1 MPTPKKTI
9 KKTATPQ
16 NKEILAALEQYFG
29 FSEFKGTQEQAIL
42 SLLSGRDTFVIMPTG
57 GGKSLCYQLPA
68 MMLEG
73 CAIVVSPLIALMK
86 NQVDLVRGYS
96 EHDEV
101 AHFLNSSLNKGQ
113 VKVVKEDLLSG
124 KTKLLYVAPET
135 LTKQENLDFFS
146 DLKVSFFAVD
156 EAHCISEWGHDFRPE
171 YRNLRNIVRQLGD
184 VPMIGLTATATPK
197 VQEDIL
203 KNLDMPNANTF
214 KASFNRPNLYYE
226 VRTKTKNIE
235 SDIIRFIK
243 QHKGKSGVIY
253 CLSRKK
259 VEEIAQVLQV
269 NGISAVPYHAG
280 LDAKTRAKH
289 QDMFLME
296 DVEVVVAT
304 IAFGMGIDKPD
315 VRFVIHHDIPKSLES
330 YYQETGRAGRDGGEG
345 HCLAYYSYK
354 DIEKLEKFLS
364 GKPVAEQE
372 IGFALLQEVVAY
384 AETSMSRRKFLLH
397 YFGEE
402 FDDVNGD
409 GADMDDNV
417 RNPKN
422 KVEAQ
427 DQVVTLL
434 KVVRDTKQLFKSKEV
449 VLALVGKVN
458 AIIKAQKIDTQS
470 YFGSG
475 ASFDEKYW
483 MALIR
488 QVLVDGLLT
497 KDIET
502 YGVLKMSDKGEAF
515 IKKPVSFMMSED
527 HEYNEEEDEAIVT
540 AAKSSGT
547 ADEALMAMLR
557 DLRKKEAKKLGVPPF
572 VIFQDPSLEDMAL
585 KYPISIDELSNVHGV
600 GEGKAKKYGKPFVDL
615 INRYV
620 EDNDIIRPDD
630 LVVKSTGA
638 NSGLKLYI
646 IQNVDRKLALDD
658 IAKAKGLD
666 MDGLLKEM
674 EQIVYSGTKLNI
686 RYWID
691 EILDED
697 QQEEI
702 HDYFMDSESDNIKD
716 ALKEFDGDYD
726 IEELRLMR
734 IKFISEV
741 AN

>member
-1 MPTPKKTI
+1 MNSNEIDIHKELKK
-9 KKTATPQ
+9 
-16 NKEILAALEQYFG
+16 YFG
-29 FSEFKGTQEQAIL
+29 FSQFKGLQEPVIRSIL
-42 SLLSGRDTFVIMPTG
+42 AKQNTFVIMPTG

-68 MMLEG
+68 LLQEG
-73 CAIVVSPLIALMK
+73 TAIVVSPLIALMK
-86 NQVDLVRGYS
+86 NQVDAIRSLSS
-96 EHDEV
+96 ENGI
-101 AHFLNSSLNKGQ
+101 AHVLNSSLTKTEINQ
-113 VKVVKEDLLSG
+113 VKKDISSG
-124 KTKLLYVAPET
+124 LTKLLYVAPES
-135 LTKQENLDFFS
+135 LTKDEYVAFLQKETI
-146 DLKVSFFAVD
+146 SFVAID

-171 YRNLRNIVRQLGD
+171 YRNLRQIIKQLGE
-184 VPMIGLTATATPK
+184 VPIIGLTATATPK

-203 KNLDMPNANTF
+203 KNLDMSNATTF
-214 KASFNRPNLYYE
+214 KASFNRPNLFYE

-243 QHKGKSGVIY
+243 QHKGKSGIIY

-259 VEEIAQVLQV
+259 VEAIAEVLQV
-269 NGISAVPYHAG
+269 NGISAIPYHAG

-345 HCLAYYSYK
+345 YCLAYYSYK
-354 DIEKLEKFLS
+354 DVEKLEKFMS

-372 IGFALLQEVVAY
+372 IGYALLQEVVAY

-402 FDDVNGD
+402 FDSETGQ

-417 RNPKN
+417 RNPKS

-427 DQVVTLL
+427 KQVVKLL
-434 KVVRDTKQLFKSKEV
+434 EVVRDTKSLYKSKEIIFT
-449 VLALVGKVN
+449 LIGRVN
-458 AIIKAQKIDTQS
+458 AMIKAYKTDTQS
-470 YFGSG
+470 FFGSG
-475 ASFDEKYW
+475 VDFEERYW

-488 QVLVDGLLT
+488 QVLVDGLLS

-502 YGVLKMSDKGEAF
+502 YGILKVSDKGLDYLNN
-515 IKKPVSFMMSED
+515 PSSFMMSED
-527 HEYNEEEDEAIVT
+527 HEYNETEDEAIVT

-547 ADEALMAMLR
+547 ADEVLMGMLR
-557 DLRKKEAKKLGVPPF
+557 DLRKKVAKKLNVPPF
-572 VIFQDPSLEDMAL
+572 VVFQDPSLEDMAL
-585 KYPISIDELSNVHGV
+585 KYPITLDELYHTHGV
-600 GEGKAKKYGKPFVDL
+600 GEGKAKKYGAEFVEL
-615 INRYV
+615 IARYV
-620 EDNDIIRPDD
+620 TDNDIMRPDD

-638 NSGLKLYI
+638 NSTNKLYI
-646 IQNVDRKLALDD
+646 IQNIDRKLSLDD
-658 IAKAKGLD
+658 IASAKGMN
-666 MDGLLKEM
+666 MDTLIKEM

-686 RYWID
+686 KYWID
-691 EILDED
+691 ELLDED

-702 HDYFMDSESDNIKD
+702 HAYFMECETDSIED
-716 ALKEFDGDYD
+716 ALKEFDGEYD
-726 IEELRLMR
+726 LDELRFMR

>member
-1 MPTPKKTI
+1 MNSNEIDIHVALKK
-9 KKTATPQ
+9 
-16 NKEILAALEQYFG
+16 YFG
-29 FSEFKGTQEQAIL
+29 FNQFKGLQEQVVKSIIA
-42 SLLSGRDTFVIMPTG
+42 RKNTFVIMPTG

-68 MMLEG
+68 LMQEG
-73 CAIVVSPLIALMK
+73 TAIVVSPLIALMK
-86 NQVDLVRGYS
+86 NQVDSIRSLSS
-96 EHDEV
+96 ENGI
-101 AHFLNSSLNKGQ
+101 AHVLNSSLTKTEIAQ
-113 VKVVKEDLLSG
+113 VKTDISSG
-124 KTKLLYVAPET
+124 LTKLLYVAPES
-135 LTKQENLDFFS
+135 LTKEEYVEFLQKE
-146 DLKVSFFAVD
+146 KISFVAID

-171 YRNLRNIVRQLGD
+171 YRNLKHIIKQLGE
-184 VPMIGLTATATPK
+184 VPIIGLTATATPK

-203 KNLDMPNANTF
+203 KNLDMSDANTF

-226 VRTKTKNIE
+226 IRTKTKNIE

-243 QHKGKSGVIY
+243 QHKGKSGIIY

-259 VEEIAQVLQV
+259 VEAIAEVLQV

-354 DIEKLEKFLS
+354 DVEKLEKFMS

-372 IGFALLQEVVAY
+372 VGFALLQEVVAY

-402 FDDVNGD
+402 FDNETGE
-409 GADMDDNV
+409 GGDMDDNM
-417 RNPKN
+417 RNPKPQI
-422 KVEAQ
+422 EAK
-427 DQVVTLL
+427 DQVVKL
-434 KVVRDTKQLFKSKEV
+434 VEVIRDTKHIYKSKEV
-449 VLALVGKVN
+449 VYTLMGKIN
-458 AIIKAQKIDTQS
+458 AMIKAHRTDAQKL
-470 YFGSG
+470 FGCG
-475 ASFDEKYW
+475 KDYDEKYW
-483 MALIR
+483 MAVLR
-488 QVLVDGLLT
+488 LALVDGLLS

-502 YGVLKMSDKGEAF
+502 YGIIKVTPKGLDF
-515 IKKPVSFMMSED
+515 IKNPVSFMMSED
-527 HEYNEEEDEAIVT
+527 HEYNETEDEAIVT

-547 ADEALMAMLR
+547 ADEVLMGMLR
-557 DLRKKEAKKLGVPPF
+557 DLRKKQAKKLGVPPF

-585 KYPISIDELSNVHGV
+585 KYPITMDELINIHGV
-600 GEGKAKKYGKPFVDL
+600 GEGKAKKYGKEFIDL
-615 INRYV
+615 ISRYV
-620 EDNDIIRPDD
+620 EENDIIRPDD

-638 NSGLKLYI
+638 NSALKLYI
-646 IQNVDRKLALDD
+646 IQNVDRKLSLKD

-666 MDGLLKEM
+666 MDSLLKEI

-686 RYWID
+686 KYWID
-691 EILDED
+691 DILDDD

>member
-1 MPTPKKTI
+1 MNSNEIDIHKELKK
-9 KKTATPQ
+9 
-16 NKEILAALEQYFG
+16 YFG
-29 FSEFKGTQEQAIL
+29 FSQFKGLQEQVIT
-42 SLLSGRDTFVIMPTG
+42 SLMNKQNTFVIMPTG

-68 MMLEG
+68 LIQEG
-73 CAIVVSPLIALMK
+73 TAVVVSPLIALMK
-86 NQVDLVRGYS
+86 NQVDAIRSLSS
-96 EHDEV
+96 ENGI
-101 AHFLNSSLNKGQ
+101 AHVLNSSLTKTETAQ
-113 VKVVKEDLLSG
+113 VKKDITSG
-124 KTKLLYVAPET
+124 LTKLLYVAPES
-135 LTKQENLDFFS
+135 LTKEENVAF
-146 DLKVSFFAVD
+146 LKSVPISFVAID

-171 YRNLRNIVRQLGD
+171 YRNLKNIIKQLGD
-184 VPMIGLTATATPK
+184 VPVIGLTATATPK

-203 KNLDMPNANTF
+203 KNLEMSNAVTF

-226 VRTKTKNIE
+226 VRTKTKNVE

-259 VEEIAQVLQV
+259 VEAIAEVLKV

-354 DIEKLEKFLS
+354 DVEKLEKFMS

-402 FDDVNGD
+402 FDSETGE

-417 RNPKN
+417 RNPKT
-422 KVEAQ
+422 KVEAKNE
-427 DQVVTLL
+427 VVKLL
-434 KVVRDTKQLFKSKEV
+434 EVVRDTKHLYKSKEIV
-449 VLALVGKVN
+449 FTLIGRVN
-458 AIIKAQKIDTQS
+458 AVIKAHRTDSQS
-470 YFGSG
+470 FFGCG
-475 ASFDEKYW
+475 VAHDEKYW
-483 MALIR
+483 MALLR
-488 QVLVDGLLT
+488 QVLVEGFLS

-502 YGVLKMSDKGEAF
+502 YGIVKITQKGLDF
-515 IKKPVSFMMSED
+515 IANPVSFMMSED
-527 HEYNEEEDEAIVT
+527 HEYSDAEDEAIVT
-540 AAKSSGT
+540 AAKSAGT
-547 ADEALMAMLR
+547 ADEVLMEMLR
-557 DLRKKEAKKLGVPPF
+557 DLRKKVAKKLGVPPF
-572 VIFQDPSLEDMAL
+572 VVFQEPSLEDMAL
-585 KYPISIDELSNVHGV
+585 KYPISQAELINIHGV
-600 GEGKAKKYGKPFVDL
+600 GEGKAKKYGAEFVAL
-615 INRYV
+615 ISRYV

-630 LVVKSTGA
+630 LVVKSTGTNSA
-638 NSGLKLYI
+638 NKLYI
-646 IQNVDRKLALDD
+646 IQNIDRKLSLDD
-658 IAKAKGLD
+658 IAKAKGLT
-666 MDGLLKEM
+666 MDALIKEM
-674 EQIVYSGTKLNI
+674 EQIVYAGTKLNI
-686 RYWID
+686 QYWID
-691 EILDED
+691 DMLDED

-702 HDYFMDSESDNIKD
+702 HDYFMESKTDKIEE
-716 ALKEFDGDYD
+716 ALKEFEGDYD
-726 IEELRLMR
+726 IDELRLMR

>member
-1 MPTPKKTI
+1 MKPNEIDLHKELKK
-9 KKTATPQ
+9 
-16 NKEILAALEQYFG
+16 YFG
-29 FSEFKGTQEQAIL
+29 FNQFKGLQEQVVTSIIY
-42 SLLSGRDTFVIMPTG
+42 GNNTFVIMPTG

-68 MMLEG
+68 LVLEG
-73 CAIVVSPLIALMK
+73 TAIVVSPLIALMK
-86 NQVDLVRGYS
+86 NQVDAIRGISS
-96 EHDEV
+96 ESGI
-101 AHFLNSSLNKGQ
+101 AHVLNSSLTKTEINT
-113 VKVVKEDLLSG
+113 VKSDITSG
-124 KTKLLYVAPET
+124 LTKLLYVAPES
-135 LTKQENLDFFS
+135 LTKDEYIQF
-146 DLKVSFFAVD
+146 LKGVKLSFVAID

-171 YRNLRNIVRQLGD
+171 YRNLKSIIKQLGD
-184 VPMIGLTATATPK
+184 IPIIGLTATATPK

-203 KNLDMPNANTF
+203 KNLDMSNANTF

-226 VRTKTKNIE
+226 VRPKTKNIE
-235 SDIIRFIK
+235 GDIIRFIK
-243 QHKGKSGVIY
+243 QNKGKSGVIY

-259 VEEIAQVLQV
+259 VEEIAQLLTV

-296 DVEVVVAT
+296 DVDVVVAT

-354 DIEKLEKFLS
+354 DIEKLEKFMA
-364 GKPVAEQE
+364 GKPLAEQE

-384 AETSMSRRKFLLH
+384 AETSMSRRKYLLH

-402 FDDVNGD
+402 FDSENGE

-417 RNPKN
+417 RNPKT
-422 KVEAQ
+422 KVEAK
-427 DQVVTLL
+427 DQVLL
-434 KVVRDTKQLFKSKEV
+434 LLNVVKETKEQFKSKEII
-449 VLALVGKVN
+449 LTLTGKIN
-458 AIIKAQKIDTQS
+458 AIVKAHKVDNQPL
-470 YFGSG
+470 FGKGSD
-475 ASFDEKYW
+475 FDERYW
-483 MALIR
+483 MALLR
-488 QVLVDGLLT
+488 QVLVAGYIK

-502 YGVLKMSDKGEAF
+502 YGVVKLTPKGEAF
-515 IKKPVSFMMSED
+515 INEPTSFMMSED
-527 HEYNEEEDEAIVT
+527 HEYSEAEDENIVA

-547 ADEALMAMLR
+547 ADEALMSMLK
-557 DLRKKEAKKLGVPPF
+557 DLRKKVAKKLSVPPF
-572 VIFQDPSLEDMAL
+572 VVFQDPSLEDMAL
-585 KYPISIDELSNVHGV
+585 KYPISVEELSNIHGV
-600 GEGKAKKYGKPFVDL
+600 GEGKAKKYGKDFVDL
-615 INRYV
+615 IARYV
-620 EDNDIIRPDD
+620 ADNDIIRPDD

-686 RYWID
+686 SYWLD
-691 EILDED
+691 DILDED

-702 HDYFMDSESDNIKD
+702 HDYFMESESDNIKD

-726 IEELRLMR
+726 TEELRLMR
-734 IKFISEV
+734 IRFISEV

>member
-1 MPTPKKTI
+1 MNSNEFDIHKELKK
-9 KKTATPQ
+9 
-16 NKEILAALEQYFG
+16 YFG
-29 FSEFKGTQEQAIL
+29 FNQFKGLQEQVIKSIL
-42 SLLSGRDTFVIMPTG
+42 DKKNTFVIMPTG
-57 GGKSLCYQLPA
+57 GGKSLCYQLPS
-68 MMLEG
+68 LVQNG
-73 CAIVVSPLIALMK
+73 TAIVVSPLIALMK
-86 NQVDLVRGYS
+86 NQVDAIRSVSS
-96 EHDEV
+96 ENGI
-101 AHFLNSSLNKGQ
+101 AHVLNSSLTKTEISQ
-113 VKVVKEDLLSG
+113 VKKDITQG
-124 KTKLLYVAPET
+124 ITKLLYVAPES
-135 LTKQENLDFFS
+135 LTKDEYVAFLQT
-146 DLKVSFFAVD
+146 VPISFVAID

-171 YRNLRNIVRQLGD
+171 YRNLRSIIKQLGD
-184 VPMIGLTATATPK
+184 VPVIGLTATATPK

-203 KNLDMPNANTF
+203 KNLDMSDATTF
-214 KASFNRPNLYYE
+214 KASFNRPNLFYE

-243 QHKGKSGVIY
+243 QHKGKSGIIY

-259 VEEIAQVLQV
+259 VEAIAEVLQV

-296 DVEVVVAT
+296 DVDVVVAT

-345 HCLAYYSYK
+345 YCMAYYSYK
-354 DIEKLEKFLS
+354 DVEKLEKFMS

-384 AETSMSRRKFLLH
+384 AETSISRRKFLLH

-402 FDDVNGD
+402 FDIENGD

-417 RNPKN
+417 RNPKS
-422 KVEAQ
+422 KIEAKA
-427 DQVVTLL
+427 QVVKLL
-434 KVVRDTKQLFKSKEV
+434 EVVRDTKHLYKSKEIIYTLIGRINAV
-449 VLALVGKVN
+449 INAHKTDAQPFFGLGK
-458 AIIKAQKIDTQS
+458 D
-470 YFGSG
+470 F
-475 ASFDEKYW
+475 EERYW

-488 QVLVDGLLT
+488 QVLVDGLLS

-502 YGVLKMSDKGEAF
+502 YGILKVTEKGLDF
-515 IKKPVSFMMSED
+515 IKNPVSFMMSED
-527 HEYNEEEDEAIVT
+527 HEYNEMEDEAIVT

-547 ADEALMAMLR
+547 ADEALMSMLR
-557 DLRKKEAKKLGVPPF
+557 DLRKKVAKKLTVPPF
-572 VIFQDPSLEDMAL
+572 VVFQDPSLEDMAL
-585 KYPISIDELSNVHGV
+585 KYPISIDELTNIHGV
-600 GEGKAKKYGKPFVDL
+600 GEGKAKKYGKEFVEL
-615 INRYV
+615 ISRYV
-620 EDNDIIRPDD
+620 EENDIIRPDD

-638 NSGLKLYI
+638 NSTNKLYI
-646 IQNVDRKLALDD
+646 IQNIDRKLSLDD
-658 IAKAKGLD
+658 ISKGKGLN
-666 MDGLLKEM
+666 MEALIKEM

-686 RYWID
+686 KYWID
-691 EILDED
+691 EMLDDE

-702 HDYFMDSESDNIKD
+702 HEYFMESESDNIED

-726 IEELRLMR
+726 INELRLMR

>member
-1 MPTPKKTI
+1 MKSNEIDIHKELKK
-9 KKTATPQ
+9 
-16 NKEILAALEQYFG
+16 YFG
-29 FSEFKGTQEQAIL
+29 FNQFKGLQEQVIR
-42 SLLSGRDTFVIMPTG
+42 SLISGKNTFVIMPTG

-68 MMLEG
+68 LMKEG
-73 CAIVVSPLIALMK
+73 TAIIVSPLIALMK
-86 NQVDLVRGYS
+86 NQVDAIRSLSS
-96 EHDEV
+96 ENGI
-101 AHFLNSSLNKGQ
+101 AHVLNSSLNKTEINQ
-113 VKVVKEDLLSG
+113 VKKDITSG
-124 KTKLLYVAPET
+124 LTKLLYVAPES
-135 LTKQENLDFFS
+135 LAKEEY
-146 DLKVSFFAVD
+146 LKFLKNSTISFVAID

-171 YRNLRNIVRQLGD
+171 YRNLKNSIKLLGN
-184 VPMIGLTATATPK
+184 VPVIGLTATATPK

-203 KNLDMPNANTF
+203 KNLEMADANTF
-214 KASFNRPNLYYE
+214 KASFNRPNLFYE

-243 QHKGKSGVIY
+243 QNKGKSGIIY

-259 VEEIAQVLQV
+259 VESIAQVLQV

-330 YYQETGRAGRDGGEG
+330 YYQETGRGGRDGGEG

-354 DIEKLEKFLS
+354 DVEKLEKFLS

-402 FDDVNGD
+402 FDSETGE
-409 GADMDDNV
+409 GGDMDDNV

-422 KVEAQ
+422 KIEAKT
-427 DQVVTLL
+427 QVVQLL
-434 KVVRDTKQLFKSKEV
+434 EMVRDTKHLYKSKEIV
-449 VLALVGKVN
+449 FALTGKVN
-458 AIIKAQKIDTQS
+458 AMIKAHKTDTQPF
-470 YFGSG
+470 FGCGSD
-475 ASFDEKYW
+475 FEERYW
-483 MALIR
+483 MALLR
-488 QVLVDGLLT
+488 QVLVDGLLS

-502 YGVLKMSDKGEAF
+502 YGIIKITDKGLGF
-515 IKKPVSFMMSED
+515 IENPQSFMMSED
-527 HEYNEEEDEAIVT
+527 HEYNESEDEAIVT
-540 AAKSSGT
+540 AAKSSGV
-547 ADEALMAMLR
+547 ADETLMVILR
-557 DLRKKEAKKLGVPPF
+557 DLRKKVAKKLGVPPF
-572 VIFQDPSLEDMAL
+572 VVFQDPSLEDMSL
-585 KYPISIDELSNVHGV
+585 KYPISMDEMSNIHGV
-600 GEGKAKKYGKPFVDL
+600 GEGKAKKYGKEFAE
-615 INRYV
+615 IIKNYV
-620 EDNDIIRPDD
+620 EENDILRPDD

-638 NSGLKLYI
+638 NSLNKLYI
-646 IQNVDRKLALDD
+646 IQNIDRKLNLDD
-658 IAKAKGLD
+658 IASGKGLN
-666 MDGLLKEM
+666 METLIKEM

-686 RYWID
+686 NYWID
-691 EILDED
+691 EILDDD

-702 HDYFMDSESDNIKD
+702 HDYFMESESDSIEE
-716 ALKEFDGDYD
+716 ALKEFDGEYD
-726 IEELRLMR
+726 ISELRLMR

>member
-1 MPTPKKTI
+1 MNSNEIDIHKELKK
-9 KKTATPQ
+9 
-16 NKEILAALEQYFG
+16 YFG
-29 FSEFKGTQEQAIL
+29 FSQFKGLQEQVVKSIL
-42 SLLSGRDTFVIMPTG
+42 NKQNTFVIMPTG

-68 MMLEG
+68 LIQEG
-73 CAIVVSPLIALMK
+73 TAIVVSPLIALMK
-86 NQVDLVRGYS
+86 NQVDAIRSLSS
-96 EHDEV
+96 ENGI
-101 AHFLNSSLNKGQ
+101 AHVLNSSLTKTEISQ
-113 VKVVKEDLLSG
+113 VKNDISAG
-124 KTKLLYVAPET
+124 ITKLLYVAPES
-135 LTKQENLDFFS
+135 LTKEEYVQFLQS
-146 DLKVSFFAVD
+146 VKVSFVAID

-171 YRNLRNIVRQLGD
+171 YRNLRHIIKQLGD
-184 VPMIGLTATATPK
+184 VPIIGLTATATPK

-203 KNLDMPNANTF
+203 KNLDMSDATTF

-243 QHKGKSGVIY
+243 QNKGKSGIIY

-259 VEEIAQVLQV
+259 VEAIAEVLQV

-354 DIEKLEKFLS
+354 DVEKLEKFMS

-402 FDDVNGD
+402 FDSETGE

-417 RNPKN
+417 RSPKN
-422 KVEAQ
+422 KVEAKN
-427 DQVVTLL
+427 QVVQLL
-434 KVVRDTKQLFKSKEV
+434 EVVRDTKHLYKSKEV
-449 VLALVGKVN
+449 VFTLIGRVN
-458 AIIKAQKIDTQS
+458 AVIKAHKTDSQS
-470 YFGSG
+470 FFGSG
-475 ASFDEKYW
+475 ADHDEKYW
-483 MALIR
+483 MALLR
-488 QVLVDGLLT
+488 QVLVEGYLA

-502 YGVLKMSDKGEAF
+502 YGIVKITDKGLDF
-515 IKKPVSFMMSED
+515 IKNPVSFMMSED
-527 HEYNEEEDEAIVT
+527 HEYNESEDDAIVT

-547 ADEALMAMLR
+547 ADEILMGMLR
-557 DLRKKEAKKLGVPPF
+557 ELRKKVAKKLGVPPF
-572 VIFQDPSLEDMAL
+572 VVFQDPSLEDMAL
-585 KYPISIDELSNVHGV
+585 KYPITQDELINIHGV
-600 GEGKAKKYGKPFVDL
+600 GEGKAKKYGAPFVEL
-615 INRYV
+615 ISRYV

-630 LVVKSTGA
+630 LVVKSTGVNSA
-638 NSGLKLYI
+638 NKLYI
-646 IQNVDRKLALDD
+646 IQNIDRKLSLED
-658 IAKAKGLD
+658 IASAKGMS
-666 MDGLLKEM
+666 MDDLIKEM

-686 RYWID
+686 KYWVD
-691 EILDED
+691 DLLDDD

-702 HDYFMDSESDNIKD
+702 HDYFMESESDKIED
-716 ALKEFDGDYD
+716 ALKEFDGEYD
-726 IEELRLMR
+726 IDELRLMR
-734 IKFISEV
+734 IQFISEV

>member
-1 MPTPKKTI
+1 MNSNEIEIHKELKK
-9 KKTATPQ
+9 
-16 NKEILAALEQYFG
+16 YFG
-29 FSEFKGTQEQAIL
+29 FSQFKGLQEQVITSIL
-42 SLLSGRDTFVIMPTG
+42 DKKNTFVIMPTG

-68 MMLEG
+68 LIQEG
-73 CAIVVSPLIALMK
+73 TAIVVSPLIALMK
-86 NQVDLVRGYS
+86 NQVDAIRSLSS
-96 EHDEV
+96 ENGI
-101 AHFLNSSLNKGQ
+101 AHVLNSSLTKTEIAQ
-113 VKVVKEDLLSG
+113 VKKDISSG
-124 KTKLLYVAPET
+124 LTKLLYVAPES
-135 LTKQENLDFFS
+135 LTKEEYVTFLQS
-146 DLKVSFFAVD
+146 VPISFVAID

-171 YRNLRNIVRQLGD
+171 YRNLRNIIKQLGK
-184 VPMIGLTATATPK
+184 VPIIGLTATATPK

-203 KNLDMPNANTF
+203 KNLDMVDANTF

-243 QHKGKSGVIY
+243 QHKGKSGIIY

-259 VEEIAQVLQV
+259 VESIAEVLQV

-296 DVEVVVAT
+296 DVDVVVAT

-354 DIEKLEKFLS
+354 DVEKLEKFMS

-402 FDDVNGD
+402 FDSETGE

-422 KVEAQ
+422 KVEAK
-427 DQVVTLL
+427 DQVVKLL
-434 KVVRDTKQLFKSKEV
+434 EIVRDTKHIYKSKEIV
-449 VLALVGKVN
+449 FTLIGRVN
-458 AIIKAQKIDTQS
+458 AVIKAHKTDTQS
-470 YFGSG
+470 FFGSG
-475 ASFDEKYW
+475 SDHDEKYW
-483 MALIR
+483 MALLR
-488 QVLVDGLLT
+488 QVLVSGYLS

-502 YGVLKMSDKGEAF
+502 YGVIKITKQGLDF
-515 IKKPVSFMMSED
+515 IKKPVSFLMSED
-527 HEYNEEEDEAIVT
+527 HEYSEADDEAIV
-540 AAKSSGT
+540 ASSKSSGT
-547 ADEALMAMLR
+547 ADEVLMGMLR
-557 DLRKKEAKKLGVPPF
+557 ELRKKVAKKLGVPPF
-572 VIFQDPSLEDMAL
+572 VVFQDPSLEDMAL
-585 KYPISIDELSNVHGV
+585 KYPISLTELYNIHGV
-600 GEGKAKKYGKPFVDL
+600 GEGKAKKYGGEFVTL
-615 INRYV
+615 ISRYV

-630 LVVKSTGA
+630 LVVKSTGVNSA
-638 NSGLKLYI
+638 NKLYI
-646 IQNVDRKLALDD
+646 IQNIDRKLPLSD
-658 IAKAKGLD
+658 IASAKGLS
-666 MDGLLKEM
+666 MDALIKEM

-686 RYWID
+686 KYWVD
-691 EILDED
+691 DMLDDD

-702 HDYFMDSESDNIKD
+702 HDYFMESESDKIED
-716 ALKEFDGDYD
+716 ALKEFD
-726 IEELRLMR
+726 
-734 IKFISEV
+734 
-741 AN
+741 

>member
-1 MPTPKKTI
+1 MNPNEIDIHKELKK
-9 KKTATPQ
+9 
-16 NKEILAALEQYFG
+16 YFG
-29 FSEFKGTQEQAIL
+29 FSQFKGLQEQVIKSIL
-42 SLLSGRDTFVIMPTG
+42 NQQNTFVIMPTG

-68 MMLEG
+68 LIQEG
-73 CAIVVSPLIALMK
+73 TAIVVSPLIALMK
-86 NQVDLVRGYS
+86 NQVDAIRSLSS
-96 EHDEV
+96 ENGV
-101 AHFLNSSLNKGQ
+101 AHVLNSSLTKTEIAQ
-113 VKVVKEDLLSG
+113 VKKDITSG
-124 KTKLLYVAPET
+124 LTKLLYVAPES
-135 LTKQENLDFFS
+135 LTKEEYVNF
-146 DLKVSFFAVD
+146 LKNVTISFVAID

-171 YRNLRNIVRQLGD
+171 YRNLKHIIKQLGD
-184 VPMIGLTATATPK
+184 VPIIGLTATATPK

-203 KNLDMPNANTF
+203 KNLDMTDATTF

-243 QHKGKSGVIY
+243 QHKGKSGIIY

-259 VEEIAQVLQV
+259 VEAIAEVLQV

-296 DVEVVVAT
+296 DVDVVVAT

-354 DIEKLEKFLS
+354 DVEKLEKFMS

-402 FDDVNGD
+402 FDDVTGE

-417 RNPKN
+417 RNPKT
-422 KVEAQ
+422 KIEAK
-427 DQVVTLL
+427 DEVVKLL
-434 KVVRDTKQLFKSKEV
+434 QVVRDTKHLYKSKEV
-449 VLALVGKVN
+449 VFTLIGRVN
-458 AIIKAQKIDTQS
+458 AVIKAHRTDTQS
-470 YFGSG
+470 FFGCGSDH
-475 ASFDEKYW
+475 DEKYW
-483 MALIR
+483 MALLR
-488 QVLVDGLLT
+488 QVLVAGFLS

-502 YGVLKMSDKGEAF
+502 YGIVKITDKGLDF
-515 IKKPVSFMMSED
+515 IKNPQSFMMSED
-527 HEYNEEEDEAIVT
+527 HEYNESVDEAIVT
-540 AAKSSGT
+540 ASKSTGV
-547 ADEALMAMLR
+547 ADEVLMSMLR
-557 DLRKKEAKKLGVPPF
+557 DLRKKVAKKAGVPPF
-572 VIFQDPSLEDMAL
+572 VVFQDPSLEDMAL
-585 KYPISIDELSNVHGV
+585 KYPVSQEELINIHGV
-600 GEGKAKKYGKPFVDL
+600 GEGKAKKYGKEFLEL
-615 INRYV
+615 ISQYV
-620 EDNDIIRPDD
+620 EDNDIIRPED
-630 LVVKSTGA
+630 LVVKSTGV
-638 NSGLKLYI
+638 NSVNKLYI
-646 IQNVDRKLALDD
+646 IQNIDRKLSLDD
-658 IAKAKGLD
+658 IASAKGIN
-666 MDGLLKEM
+666 MDALIKEM

-686 RYWID
+686 KYWID
-691 EILDED
+691 DMLDDD

-702 HDYFMDSESDNIKD
+702 HDYFMESESDNIES

-726 IEELRLMR
+726 LDELRLMR